1 MSFVHNES
9 KDKILNTKK
18 IYNSTQNKRKEHSFN
33 KNTNKKLFSVNKNPE
48 RKEKKEEIKV
58 DKIET
63 KNNEGVNNSK
73 NKLIEEKTKNIN
85 NINKLEEKKVS
96 TGDDKNEN
104 KNNLEY
110 NKNKEEE
117 KNSKNNSE
125 KATINNNYI
134 INKDNSKEC
143 SKDNSNNNPFMLNS
157 NLMNTNVINNNIK
170 NFIGNNNTNNCNSNN
185 NNSNVINNINYNYNN
200 NFIND
205 LQFKDNN
212 INRDNNV
219 EKNNI
224 INNIRLMCGISIQ
237 PKFNRNTFLN
247 RKHHLLENAI
257 IKKQFQEP
265 KRKVNLKKEI
275 NPSLNYIDNNSQY
288 NSEYF
293 HKIINLKESDSE
305 NYFDN
310 DEDEENE
317 ISYEYEEESDEEYI
331 INKKFE
337 NKISK
342 SIKRKKG
349 NINFISNISN
359 YKQKE
364 IDNFLFFE
372 FNNLIKK
379 YTFNI
384 IIDYISKYYD
394 NGLTLSTNQN
404 QSSDYELI
412 KKIIDLLSKS
422 EKDLVILT
430 LIQILSNNYKEN
442 QFKLM
447 NLINKSK
454 SLDKKEN
461 IKERSQN
468 RVNPKLINNNI
479 NKIKEKRK
487 HTKKPSPP
495 FYYGKHF
502 FKMNNRIYIY
512 VPKAKT
518 GSLNRYTLYCMYRA
532 KDECMAKIVVN
543 QNDNKISYIGNHICN
558 PKMTLDDFYRKYPY
572 VNKEPDWTH
581 IQFAVEKEKT
591 IILSRF

>member
-1 MSFVHNES
+1 
-9 KDKILNTKK
+9 
-18 IYNSTQNKRKEHSFN
+18 
-33 KNTNKKLFSVNKNPE
+33 
-48 RKEKKEEIKV
+48 
-58 DKIET
+58 
-63 KNNEGVNNSK
+63 
-73 NKLIEEKTKNIN
+73 
-85 NINKLEEKKVS
+85 
-96 TGDDKNEN
+96 
-104 KNNLEY
+104 
-110 NKNKEEE
+110 
-117 KNSKNNSE
+117 
-125 KATINNNYI
+125 
-134 INKDNSKEC
+134 
-143 SKDNSNNNPFMLNS
+143 MLNS

-275 NPSLNYIDNNSQY
+275 NPSLNYMDNNSQY

-310 DEDEENE
+310 DEDEEDE

-468 RVNPKLINNNI
+468 RVNPKLINNN
-479 NKIKEKRK
+479 KIK
-487 HTKKPSPP
+487 
-495 FYYGKHF
+495 
-502 FKMNNRIYIY
+502 
-512 VPKAKT
+512 
-518 GSLNRYTLYCMYRA
+518 
-532 KDECMAKIVVN
+532 
-543 QNDNKISYIGNHICN
+543 
-558 PKMTLDDFYRKYPY
+558 
-572 VNKEPDWTH
+572 
-581 IQFAVEKEKT
+581 
-591 IILSRF
+591 